1 MHNQIDRHIET
12 VEVEKLFGHYNYKVE
27 KSPSDFANDPLMII
41 YGDNG
46 TGKTTLLELIFY
58 LVSTADNEGHKS
70 KVAEI
75 KFKKISILLNNG
87 VEIIAERDSESLI
100 GSYHY
105 IIREKKQVIHNVCL
119 EADSDFSIRMK
130 DRHSDDVHTYY
141 NILEYINNLN
151 INIHYLSDSRKLIAG
166 VGSRNKALH
175 RLNKRDEYLRYKRQS
190 NGEFY
195 EEEKNDLEVSVK
207 KLEGLIR
214 NKVLLG
220 SKTRDLNTN
229 TIYTDL
235 IKRVTSQRSSDITSN
250 EVLNLVQKLKVIRS
264 DNKKYQKYGLVSK
277 IETSEIESTLQ
288 DPSLYNADLIYNIL
302 EPYVEGLRG
311 RLDSLK
317 GIQEVIELF
326 VSQLNDYFTN
336 KEIKYHLAKGFN
348 ISDKE
353 FGGTIELSMLSSGE
367 KQLLLLFCSV
377 ITSSDNASVFIIDEP
392 EISLNIKWQRK
403 LVQTLLDFSKNKNVQ
418 FIFAS
423 HSIELLTS
431 HKDSVSKLQHIR
443 DK

>member
-1 MHNQIDRHIET
+1 MHNQIDRHIEA
-12 VEVEKLFGHYNYKVE
+12 VEVEQLFGHYNYRVE
-27 KSPSDFANDPLMII
+27 QKSSNFSNAPLMII

-46 TGKTTLLELIFY
+46 TGKTTLLELVFY
-58 LVSTADNEGHKS
+58 LLSTVDNEGHKS
-70 KVAEI
+70 KISEI
-75 KFKKISILLNNG
+75 KFKKFSVLLNDG

-100 GSYHY
+100 GSFHY
-105 IIREKKQVIHNVCL
+105 IIREKGQELHRVYL
-119 EADSDFSIRMK
+119 ESNSDFSIQMN
-130 DRHSDDVHTYY
+130 DRNTNLEKTYY
-141 NILEYINNLN
+141 RILEYINNLN

-166 VGSRNKALH
+166 VGNKKTN
-175 RLNKRDEYLRYKRQS
+175 RLNPYDTYIKYQNERH
-190 NGEFY
+190 GEFY
-195 EEEKNDLEVSVK
+195 EKEENDLELAVK

-214 NKVLLG
+214 NRVLLG

-235 IKRVTSQRSSDITSN
+235 IKRVTSQRNEDTTN
-250 EVLNLVQKLKVIRS
+250 DEVLSLVQKLKEIRS
-264 DNKKYQKYGLVSK
+264 ENKKYQQFGLVSK

-288 DPSLYNADLIYNIL
+288 EPSKYNSDLIYNIL
-302 EPYVEGLRG
+302 EPYVAGLRG
-311 RLDSLK
+311 RLNSLK
-317 GIQEVIELF
+317 DIQEVIELF
-326 VSQLNDYFTN
+326 VNQLNEYFAN

-353 FGGTIELSMLSSGE
+353 FGGKIELPMLSSGE

-377 ITSSDNASVFIIDEP
+377 ITNSDNASVFIIDEP

-431 HKDSVSKLQHIR
+431 HKDSVSKLEHIR
-443 DK
+443 DKK